1 MALALERLAS
11 PADPEQALAPDQ
23 VDHECD
29 VDDEGRDLDVGH
41 VLAELVYLER
51 QEQAGAD
58 GGDVLTP
65 SLEAP
70 EPDAL
75 GELEQGVTDQER
87 LDEVQSPVAR
97 VQQAADVGD
106 RRALVEVVV
115 EGRGRAFE
123 PRKLFLEELLKR
135 G

>member
-1 MALALERLAS
+1 MALALERLAP
-11 PADPEQALAPDQ
+11 PADPEQSLAADQ

-29 VDDEGRDLDVGH
+29 VDDERRDLDVGD
-41 VLAELVYLER
+41 VLAQLVYLER

-58 GGDVLTP
+58 GRDVLSP

-75 GELEQGVTDQER
+75 GELEQGVADQER
-87 LDEVQSPVAR
+87 LDEVQRPVPR
-97 VQQAADVGD
+97 VQQAADALD

-115 EGRGRAFE
+115 EGRGRPFE
-123 PRKLFLEELLKR
+123 PRKLLLEEL
-135 G
+135 